1 MIHKIYLGLGSNLGD
16 RLENLHQ
23 VLGRFPSTIQI
34 DRVSPV
40 YETAPWG
47 YMDQPAFLNQVVEVN
62 SILAPLEMLE
72 ELKRMEAMQ
81 GRELT
86 FRYGPRRIDLD
97 ILLYSNMVYNRAG
110 LIIPHLHMHER
121 AFVLVP
127 LADLVPDLV
136 HPVLGKTVGQLLAG
150 VDRSSVRLY
159 EPPVE
164 LPLARKYKK
173 T

>member
-23 VLGRFPSTIQI
+23 AVERFPSTIRV

-47 YMDQPAFLNQVVEVN
+47 YVDQPAFLNQVIEID
-62 SILAPLEMLE
+62 SSLTPLEMLE
-72 ELKRMEAMQ
+72 ELKRLEAMQ

-86 FRYGPRRIDLD
+86 FRYGPRKLDLD

-136 HPVLGKTVGQLLAG
+136 HPVLGKTVNQLLAG
-150 VDRSSVRLY
+150 VDRSGVQLY
-159 EPPVE
+159 EPSVE
-164 LPLARKYKK
+164 LPLVHKRKRV
-173 T
+173 